1 MIIQEFLHEIVPMTV
16 EVAIALAPMI
26 VIFAAFQALFLK
38 LHGRALLRMAIGM
51 IYTWIGLVLFLVGV
65 NVGFLPAGTELGRML
80 GALEHN
86 WLLIPIGMV
95 IGFTVVF
102 AEPAVH
108 VLNKQVEEVSG
119 GQISGKVLLFSLGI
133 AVSIAVGI
141 AMVRVLTG
149 ISIWWFLVPGYAVGL
164 FLMYRVPQMF
174 TAIAFDSGGVSTGPM
189 TATFMLPLAIGAA
202 EYIPGANPFF
212 DAFGSIAMVAM
223 MPVIVIQ
230 LLALVY
236 QYRAKHSE
244 DVLQYLDE
252 PEFEEDNS
260 MELQADS
267 EHIRDSAS
275 TLAGGERVDSAT

>member
-1 MIIQEFLHEIVPMTV
+1 MIIQEFSHDIIPMAK

-26 VIFAAFQALFLK
+26 VIFGVFQALFLK
-38 LHGRALLRMAIGM
+38 LKSRALLRMGTGLVF
-51 IYTWIGLVLFLVGV
+51 TWAGLVLFLVGV
-65 NVGFLPAGTELGRML
+65 NVGFSPAGTELGRKL

-119 GQISGKVLLFSLGI
+119 GQISGKVLLFSLSI
-133 AVSIAVGI
+133 AVSIAVGL

-149 ISIWWFLVPGYAVGL
+149 ISIWWFLIPGYAIGL
-164 FLMYRVPQMF
+164 FLMFRVSQLF

-202 EYIPGANPFF
+202 EFIPGADPFY
-212 DAFGSIAMVAM
+212 DAFGAIAMVAM

-236 QYRAKHSE
+236 QHRAKHSE
-244 DVLQYLDE
+244 DALRYLDE
-252 PEFEEDNS
+252 LEVEVDNGTELPEDVGQREIKS
-260 MELQADS
+260 
-267 EHIRDSAS
+267 
-275 TLAGGERVDSAT
+275 GGEHVDGAV